1 MQHNTIAILGGG
13 LSGLYAAHLLHQQGA
28 QVTLFEARPRLGG
41 RIHCIPAMQG
51 GAQQT
56 VPHQFDMG
64 PAWFWPESN
73 PRLSQLVNTFKL
85 PWFEQHST
93 GAAMFEPAQG
103 GVRQMPNSYPQY
115 PVSCRLEGGM
125 ASLVSALQGGLPA
138 DSIQLNSKVKGLTL
152 NSNGVEIA
160 LEQNHQPTAAHAD
173 RVISTIPLRLL
184 AQAIQFQ
191 PDLPSDTRK
200 LLRNTPTWMA
210 GQAKIV
216 AEYSS
221 AFWRENGQ
229 SGDAFS
235 QRGPLVEIHD
245 AGGPSGRPA
254 ALFGFLGGSA
264 PARNSL
270 GEEQL
275 KALAVEQFTR
285 LFGSKAASPMAVYC
299 QEWGNDP
306 LLSTEED
313 LLPTG
318 QHPHYTRRTLPQP
331 WAEYVKLAGT
341 ENSPEAG
348 GYLEGALESAAWA
361 VRELNWTQ
369 P

>member
-1 MQHNTIAILGGG
+1 MQHNSIAILGGG

-41 RIHCIPAMQG
+41 RIFCI
-51 GAQQT
+51 
-56 VPHQFDMG
+56 HQFDMG

-73 PRLSQLVNTFKL
+73 PRLSQLVNHHKL

-93 GAAMFEPAQG
+93 GAAMFEPAHG

-115 PVSCRLEGGM
+115 PVSCRLQGGM
-125 ASLVSALQGGLPA
+125 ASLVSALHASLPV
-138 DSIQLNSKVKGLTL
+138 DCIQLNSKVKGLTL
-152 NSNGVEIA
+152 GNNGVEIA
-160 LEQNHQPTAAHAD
+160 LQQDHQPTTVQVD

-184 AQAIQFQ
+184 AQAVQFQ

-216 AEYSS
+216 AEYETP
-221 AFWRENGQ
+221 FWRENGL

-245 AGGPSGRPA
+245 AGGPGGKPA
-254 ALFGFLGGSA
+254 ALFGFVGGSTA
-264 PARNSL
+264 ARNAL
-270 GEEQL
+270 GEQQL

-285 LFGSKAASPMAVYC
+285 LFGPKASGPSAVHY

-313 LLPTG
+313 QQSTG

-331 WAEYVKLAGT
+331 WAEFVKLAGT

-361 VRELNWTQ
+361 VGVLNWTK